1 MIYYSI
7 LTISVAY
14 LIYILVMQA
23 TTNLKR
29 EKSIEEKR
37 QKWQNALVDEEDT
50 KDRIMELIKSE
61 YGEPTT
67 SSVEKG
73 VYARLFGENGAR

>member
-37 QKWQNALVDEEDT
+37 QKRQN
-50 KDRIMELIKSE
+50 
-61 YGEPTT
+61 YGAHQ
-67 SSVEKG
+67 K
-73 VYARLFGENGAR
+73 

>member
-14 LIYILVMQA
+14 LIYILVMQG

-29 EKSIEEKR
+29 QNYGAH
-37 QKWQNALVDEEDT
+37 QK
-50 KDRIMELIKSE
+50 
-61 YGEPTT
+61 
-67 SSVEKG
+67 
-73 VYARLFGENGAR
+73 